1 MRAIVGQRSDSATRN
16 HLENVLQNELDLL
29 QLRVLENGKG
39 QFFLEVTSSAR
50 EFLLLNAGEQRFGE
64 YNLKLAIERSVVYP
78 LALLFATDQIHLG
91 DLVRIDCDD
100 NQSHLNF
107 TRERKD
113 VVTPLPTP
121 EPEAKSLGALAA

>member
-1 MRAIVGQRSDSATRN
+1 MRAIVEQRSDSVTRN
-16 HLENVLQNELDLL
+16 YLQNVLKNELDLL

-50 EFLLLNAGEQRFGE
+50 EFLLLKAGEQRFGE
-64 YNLKLAIERSVVYP
+64 YNLKLAIERNVVYP

-91 DLVRIDCDD
+91 DLVRVDRDD
-100 NQSHLNF
+100 NQIHLNF

-113 VVTPLPTP
+113 AVTPLPTR
-121 EPEAKSLGALAA
+121 EPEAKSLEALAA